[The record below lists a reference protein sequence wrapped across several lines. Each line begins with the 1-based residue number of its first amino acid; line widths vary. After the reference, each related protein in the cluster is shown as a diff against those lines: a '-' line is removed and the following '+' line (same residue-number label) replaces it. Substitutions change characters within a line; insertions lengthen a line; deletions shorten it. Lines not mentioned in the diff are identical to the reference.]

1 MGKLSVSILSA
12 DLAHLADQVKLV
24 EPYADAIHVDVM
36 DGHFAPPI
44 TFGGVLVRSLRP
56 CTPLVLH
63 GHLMVDAPES
73 QFDEL
78 AQAGMD
84 IVSFHIE
91 AVEDPA
97 PVIRKARDAGMRV
110 GMTVSPPTPV
120 EALFP
125 YLEELDDVMVMSV
138 YPGWAGQRFMPE
150 ALPEAG
156 GGPRRARPPG
166 PQSRRPDRRRREAR
180 ERAALHRGRRHRAHR
195 GLGDLPGRGPRGRG
209 PGAEGD
215 RGGEGLMPET
225 ILVVDDDP
233 DIARFVEVNLRS
245 AGYEVAVAA
254 DGEQALEMA
263 MQLRPDLVLL
273 DVMMPRIDGFEVAQ
287 RLRRNPQ
294 TANTSIIMLTA
305 KALSTDK
312 VLGLTAGADDYIIKP
327 FDPIELLARV
337 KGTLRRAKEMRN
349 LSPLTGL
356 PGNIRIQEEIERMVR
371 ERRPFAVLY
380 CDLDNFKAYN
390 DQKGFVR
397 GDRLIQATARIIQ
410 DSVVEL
416 AGSEGFV
423 GHVGGD
429 DFVAIVPPDVAE
441 PIAKRIVERFD
452 AQVHRFYDPE
462 DVERGYVEVEDRKG
476 VLQRLPLAAI
486 SVGIATTAVRTFA
499 HYGEAVAVATEM
511 KQFAKRQAGSSY
523 AIDRR
528 AGT

>member
-1 MGKLSVSILSA
+1 
-12 DLAHLADQVKLV
+12 
-24 EPYADAIHVDVM
+24 
-36 DGHFAPPI
+36 
-44 TFGGVLVRSLRP
+44 
-56 CTPLVLH
+56 
-63 GHLMVDAPES
+63 
-73 QFDEL
+73 
-78 AQAGMD
+78 
-84 IVSFHIE
+84 
-91 AVEDPA
+91 
-97 PVIRKARDAGMRV
+97 
-110 GMTVSPPTPV
+110 
-120 EALFP
+120 
-125 YLEELDDVMVMSV
+125 
-138 YPGWAGQRFMPE
+138 
-150 ALPEAG
+150 
-156 GGPRRARPPG
+156 
-166 PQSRRPDRRRREAR
+166 
-180 ERAALHRGRRHRAHR
+180 
-195 GLGDLPGRGPRGRG
+195 
-209 PGAEGD
+209 
-215 RGGEGLMPET
+215 MPET

-245 AGYEVAVAA
+245 AGYEVAVAG
-254 DGEQALEMA
+254 DGEEALARASEM
-263 MQLRPDLVLL
+263 RPDLVLL

-371 ERRPFAVLY
+371 EARPFAVLY

-410 DSVVEL
+410 DAVVEF
-416 AGSEGFV
+416 AGSDGFV

-429 DFVAIVPPDVAE
+429 DFVAMVPPEVAEDVAR
-441 PIAKRIVERFD
+441 RIVERFD
-452 AQVHRFYDPE
+452 AHVHEFYE
-462 DVERGYVEVEDRKG
+462 DQDLARGYVEVEDRKG
-476 VLQRLPLAAI
+476 VLQRLPLVAI
-486 SVGIATTAVRTFA
+486 SIGVATTARRDFA

-511 KQFAKRQAGSSY
+511 KQFAKRDSGSSY

-528 AGT
+528 SAG